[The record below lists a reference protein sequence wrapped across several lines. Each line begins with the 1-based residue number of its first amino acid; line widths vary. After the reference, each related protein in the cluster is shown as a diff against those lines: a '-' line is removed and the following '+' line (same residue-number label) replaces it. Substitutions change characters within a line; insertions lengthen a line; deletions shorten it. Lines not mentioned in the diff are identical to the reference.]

1 MGIIYDT
8 SSKKFE
14 GNFNPYRYEGAIQYG
29 KHFSNLLY
37 LDFISSNPRAT
48 FQEKRQ
54 AEAEME
60 IARKKM
66 RYWQKIAISQG
77 DKDRL
82 QSIIEKAKKEWTR

>member
-14 GNFNPYRYEGAIQYG
+14 GNFNPYRYDGAIQYG

-37 LDFISSNPRAT
+37 LDFISSNPLST

-54 AEAEME
+54 AEAEMD

-66 RYWQKIAISQG
+66 KYWHKIALAQG
-77 DKDRL
+77 GKELL
-82 QSIIEKAKKEWTR
+82 QSVIEKAKKEWAR